1 MPSIN
6 INELKESRKAFS
18 KNEWINIMLRS
29 IGMEPNRLT
38 EREKWLLLIRLV
50 PLVEN
55 NWIIRVPCP
64 YCPDSG
70 NRKSVFKETAIPVME
85 TFIINS

>member
-6 INELKESRKAFS
+6 INELKEGRKAFS

-55 NWIIRVPCP
+55 N
-64 YCPDSG
+64 
-70 NRKSVFKETAIPVME
+70 
-85 TFIINS
+85 